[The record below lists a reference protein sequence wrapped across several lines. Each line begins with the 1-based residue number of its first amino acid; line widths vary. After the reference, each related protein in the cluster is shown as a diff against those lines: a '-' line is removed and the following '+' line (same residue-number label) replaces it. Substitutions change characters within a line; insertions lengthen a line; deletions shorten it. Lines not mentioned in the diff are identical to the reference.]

1 MFSFM
6 LVIAVAALLGGA
18 THATLRTGT
27 WPHVSGAC
35 SGSERAGPPERVGLT
50 AGRRTGINS
59 RAVPPEVTHLT
70 TMHHA
75 SIATR
80 RLLIRSLSPAGNR
93 ENPLA
98 HLVFRYFWSPRYET
112 RHLCRAYYV
121 HPAPGGRPTT
131 QDLEL
136 HARAEP

>member
-6 LVIAVAALLGGA
+6 LVIAVAAFLGSA
-18 THATLRTGT
+18 THDTLRPGT
-27 WPHVSGAC
+27 WPHASGAC
-35 SGSERAGPPERVGLT
+35 RGSERAGPPERVGLT

-70 TMHHA
+70 TMPRA
-75 SIATR
+75 SIATYL
-80 RLLIRSLSPAGNR
+80 LLIRSLSRAGNR
-93 ENPLA
+93 ENSVA
-98 HLVFRYFWSPRYET
+98 HPVFRYFWSPRYET
-112 RHLCRAYYV
+112 RHLCRAFYV
-121 HPAPGGRPTT
+121 QPALVGRPMT